1 MKESIGE
8 IKNSLEYALSIVLIL
23 WVVHI
28 AQWLF
33 GFDLYS
39 LGIFPRS
46 IDGVL
51 GIITSPFIHGDFQH
65 LIANSIP
72 MVILTA
78 LIFFFYKKKVFLIY
92 TFIWISAGLLTWII
106 GRPSWHI
113 GASSVIYGLA
123 SFLVFAGFFSKNFKL
138 IIVSVVVLVLY
149 SGLVWGIFPGDA
161 RISWEGH
168 LSGAIAGLIWAYVFR
183 KSLKNI

>member
-1 MKESIGE
+1 MKESVRE
-8 IKNSLEYALSIVLIL
+8 IKNSLEYALSIVLVF

-28 AQWLF
+28 VQWLLGLEF
-33 GFDLYS
+33 YS
-39 LGIFPRS
+39 LGVFPRS
-46 IDGVL
+46 VDGLL

-72 MVILTA
+72 MVVLTA
-78 LIFFFYKKKVFLIY
+78 LVFFFYKKKVFLIY
-92 TFIWISAGLLTWII
+92 SLIWITAGLLTWII

-138 IIVSVVVLVLY
+138 IIVSIIVLILY
-149 SGLVWGIFPGDA
+149 SSLVWGIFPGDT

-168 LSGAIAGLIWAYVFR
+168 LSGAIAGLIWAYIFR
-183 KSLKNI
+183 KSLK

>member
-1 MKESIGE
+1 MKESVRE
-8 IKNSLEYALSIVLIL
+8 IKNSLEYALSIVLVF

-28 AQWLF
+28 VQWLF
-33 GFDLYS
+33 GLEFYS
-39 LGIFPRS
+39 LGVFPRS
-46 IDGVL
+46 VDGLL

-72 MVILTA
+72 MVVLTA
-78 LIFFFYKKKVFLIY
+78 LVFFFYKKKVFLIY
-92 TFIWISAGLLTWII
+92 SLIWITAGLLTWII

-138 IIVSVVVLVLY
+138 IIVSVIILILY
-149 SGLVWGIFPGDA
+149 SSLVWGIFPGDT

-168 LSGAIAGLIWAYVFR
+168 LSGAIAGLIWAYIFR
-183 KSLKNI
+183 KSLK